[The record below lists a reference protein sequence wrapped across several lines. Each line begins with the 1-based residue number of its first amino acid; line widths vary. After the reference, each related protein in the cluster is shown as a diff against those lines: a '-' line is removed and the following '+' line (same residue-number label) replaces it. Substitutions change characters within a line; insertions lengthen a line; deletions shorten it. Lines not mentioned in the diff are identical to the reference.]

1 MPDTSDKTNKE
12 TYQEGMVRRREILGD
27 AHVDRAE
34 KNKSSFDEDFQEFI
48 TKYAWGEVWT
58 REGLDTKTRHCI
70 TIAMMAA
77 LGKEHEL
84 AMHLRATVN
93 TGVSQDD
100 VKEILQ
106 QVGIYAGLPAAN
118 TAFGIAKKVF
128 AEIEAS

>member
-1 MPDTSDKTNKE
+1 MSDKTNKK
-12 TYQEGMVRRREILGD
+12 TYEEGMIRRREILGD
-27 AHVDRAE
+27 THVDRAE

-84 AMHLRATVN
+84 AMHLKATVN

-128 AEIEAS
+128 AEIEAG

>member
-1 MPDTSDKTNKE
+1 MSDDTKTTKAVFE
-12 TYQEGMVRRREILGD
+12 EGMARRREILGN

-34 KNKSSFDEDFQEFI
+34 KNKSSFDADFQEFI

-58 REGLDTKTRHCI
+58 RDGLDTKTRHCI

-84 AMHLRATVN
+84 AMHLKATVN

-128 AEIEAS
+128 AELES

>member
-1 MPDTSDKTNKE
+1 MPDKTNKE
-12 TYQEGMVRRREILGD
+12 TYDQGMVRRREILGD

-34 KNKSSFDEDFQEFI
+34 KNKSDFDSDFQEFI

-93 TGVSQDD
+93 TGVTKDD

-128 AEIEAS
+128 AELETSTRE

>member
-1 MPDTSDKTNKE
+1 MADKTNKE
-12 TYQEGMVRRREILGD
+12 TYEQGMVKRREILGD
-27 AHVDRAE
+27 THVDRAE

-128 AEIEAS
+128 SEIEAS